1 MSERDGFV
9 SIVSRG
15 MDWTT
20 STPECKKWSKI
31 GLGVAIILVIPAI
44 WFAWYLGSPLF
55 IDDVANEDF
64 PLTANATI
72 PDNVTR
78 SEAEDMMETAAKLD
92 SPMAEDMTDNMAA
105 SSTMALITGNF
116 RDEDRLH
123 KGSGKATLYRLED
136 ESHVLRLEDLN
147 VTNGP
152 DLHVLLMVDPEGG
165 DKSQGYLDLGKL
177 KGNIGNQNY
186 PVPADADVSIYNAV
200 MIYCQPFHV
209 VFSTARLK

>member
-1 MSERDGFV
+1 MG
-9 SIVSRG
+9 IVNWATATPRRKR
-15 MDWTT
+15 W
-20 STPECKKWSKI
+20 STI
-31 GLGVAIILVIPAI
+31 GLGVALVLAVPVL
-44 WFAWYLGSPLF
+44 WLAWWLGSPLF
-55 IDDVANEDF
+55 IDKVADEDF

-78 SEAEDMMETAAKLD
+78 AEAETTMETAAKIEA
-92 SPMAEDMTDNMAA
+92 PMSEPMTTGMSSAEAV
-105 SSTMALITGNF
+105 SLISGDF
-116 RDEDRLH
+116 RDADRFH
-123 KGSGKATLYRLED
+123 RGSGRATIYRLED
-136 ESHVLRLEDLN
+136 DSHVLRLEDLN

-186 PVPADADVSIYNAV
+186 PIPDDADVSRYHAV

-209 VFSTARLK
+209 VFSTAPLR

>member
-1 MSERDGFV
+1 MG
-9 SIVSRG
+9 IVNRATATPRRKR
-15 MDWTT
+15 W
-20 STPECKKWSKI
+20 STI
-31 GLGVAIILVIPAI
+31 GLGVALVLAVPVL
-44 WFAWYLGSPLF
+44 WLAWWLGSPLF
-55 IDDVANEDF
+55 IDKVADEDF

-78 SEAEDMMETAAKLD
+78 AEAETTMETAAKIEA
-92 SPMAEDMTDNMAA
+92 PMSEPMTTGMSSAEAV
-105 SSTMALITGNF
+105 SLISGDF
-116 RDEDRLH
+116 RDADRFH
-123 KGSGKATLYRLED
+123 RGSGRATVYRLED
-136 ESHVLRLEDLN
+136 NSHVLRLEDLN

-186 PVPADADVSIYNAV
+186 PIPDDADVSRYHAV

-209 VFSTARLK
+209 VFSTAPLR

>member
-1 MSERDGFV
+1 M
-9 SIVSRG
+9 SIVNKG
-15 MDWTT
+15 WGWANA
-20 STPECKKWSKI
+20 TPQRKRMTRI
-31 GLGVAIILVIPAI
+31 GLGVVIVAAVPAI
-44 WFAWYLGSPLF
+44 WLGWYLGSPLF

-78 SEAEDMMETAAKLD
+78 EEAETTMSTAAKIESPMDESMTDKMETA
-92 SPMAEDMTDNMAA
+92 
-105 SSTMALITGNF
+105 STVSLISGSF
-116 RDEDRLH
+116 RDEDTLH
-123 KGSGKATLYRLED
+123 KGSGKATIYRLED
-136 ESHVLRLEDLN
+136 DSHVLRLEDLK

-152 DLHVLLMVDPEGG
+152 DLHVLLMVDSEGR

-186 PVPADADVSIYNAV
+186 PVPDDADISSYNAV

-209 VFSTARLK
+209 VFSTAPLK

>member
-1 MSERDGFV
+1 MG
-9 SIVSRG
+9 IVNRA
-15 MDWTT
+15 TA
-20 STPECKKWSKI
+20 TPKRKRWATI
-31 GLGVAIILVIPAI
+31 GLGVALVLAVPVL
-44 WFAWYLGSPLF
+44 WLAWWLGSPLF
-55 IDDVANEDF
+55 IDKVADEDF

-78 SEAEDMMETAAKLD
+78 AEAETTMETAAKLD
-92 SPMAEDMTDNMAA
+92 SPMEEPMTTGMSSAEAV
-105 SSTMALITGNF
+105 SLISGDF
-116 RDEDRLH
+116 RDADRFH
-123 KGSGKATLYRLED
+123 RGSGRATVYRLED
-136 ESHVLRLEDLN
+136 NSHVLRLEDLN

-186 PVPADADVSIYNAV
+186 PIPDDADVSRYHAV

-209 VFSTARLK
+209 VFSTAPLR

>member
-1 MSERDGFV
+1 MG
-9 SIVSRG
+9 IVNRATATPRRKR
-15 MDWTT
+15 W
-20 STPECKKWSKI
+20 STI
-31 GLGVAIILVIPAI
+31 GLGVALGLAVPVL
-44 WFAWYLGSPLF
+44 WLAWWLGSPLF
-55 IDDVANEDF
+55 IDKVADEDF

-78 SEAEDMMETAAKLD
+78 AEAETTMETAAKIEA
-92 SPMAEDMTDNMAA
+92 PMSEPMTTGMSSAEAV
-105 SSTMALITGNF
+105 SLISGDF
-116 RDEDRLH
+116 RDADRFH
-123 KGSGKATLYRLED
+123 RGSGRATVYRLED
-136 ESHVLRLEDLN
+136 NSHVLRLEDLN

-186 PVPADADVSIYNAV
+186 PIPDDADVSRYHAV

-209 VFSTARLK
+209 VFSTAPLR

>member
-1 MSERDGFV
+1 M
-9 SIVSRG
+9 SIVDWATATPTRKRWSR
-15 MDWTT
+15 
-20 STPECKKWSKI
+20 I
-31 GLGVAIILVIPAI
+31 GLGLALVLAIPAI
-44 WFAWYLGSPLF
+44 WLAWWLGSPLF
-55 IDDVANEDF
+55 IDEVANEEF

-78 SEAEDMMETAAKLD
+78 DEAETTMETAAKIEA
-92 SPMAEDMTDNMAA
+92 PMSEPMTTEM
-105 SSTMALITGNF
+105 STSQTVSLTSGDF
-116 RDEDRLH
+116 RDADRFH
-123 KGSGKATLYRLED
+123 KGSGTATIYRLED
-136 ESHVLRLEDLN
+136 DSHVLRLEDLN

-186 PVPADADVSIYNAV
+186 PIPGDTVVSEYHAV

-209 VFSTARLK
+209 VFSTAPLR

>member
-1 MSERDGFV
+1 MG
-9 SIVSRG
+9 IVNWATATPRRKR
-15 MDWTT
+15 W
-20 STPECKKWSKI
+20 STI
-31 GLGVAIILVIPAI
+31 GLGVALVLAVPVL
-44 WFAWYLGSPLF
+44 WLAWWLGSPLF
-55 IDDVANEDF
+55 IDKVADEDF

-78 SEAEDMMETAAKLD
+78 AEAETTMETAAKIEA
-92 SPMAEDMTDNMAA
+92 PMSEPMTTGMSSAEAV
-105 SSTMALITGNF
+105 SLISGDF
-116 RDEDRLH
+116 RDADRFH
-123 KGSGKATLYRLED
+123 RGSGRATVYRLED
-136 ESHVLRLEDLN
+136 NSHVLRLEDLN

-186 PVPADADVSIYNAV
+186 PIPDDADVSRYHAV

-209 VFSTARLK
+209 VFSTAPLR

>member
-1 MSERDGFV
+1 MGILSWATATPKRK
-9 SIVSRG
+9 RR
-15 MDWTT
+15 
-20 STPECKKWSKI
+20 STI
-31 GLGVAIILVIPAI
+31 GLGVALVLAVPVL
-44 WFAWYLGSPLF
+44 WLAWWLGSPLF
-55 IDDVANEDF
+55 IDKVADEDF

-78 SEAEDMMETAAKLD
+78 AEAETTMETAAKIEA
-92 SPMAEDMTDNMAA
+92 PMSEPITTGMSSAEAV
-105 SSTMALITGNF
+105 SLISGDF
-116 RDEDRLH
+116 RDADRFH
-123 KGSGKATLYRLED
+123 RGSGRATVYRLED
-136 ESHVLRLEDLN
+136 NSHVLRLEDLN

-186 PVPADADVSIYNAV
+186 PIPDDADVSDYHAV

-209 VFSTARLK
+209 VFSTAPLR

>member
-1 MSERDGFV
+1 MGVVNRATATP
-9 SIVSRG
+9 RRKR
-15 MDWTT
+15 W
-20 STPECKKWSKI
+20 STI
-31 GLGVAIILVIPAI
+31 GLGVALVLAVPVL
-44 WFAWYLGSPLF
+44 WLAWWLGSPLF
-55 IDDVANEDF
+55 IDKVADEDF

-78 SEAEDMMETAAKLD
+78 AEAETTMETAAKIEA
-92 SPMAEDMTDNMAA
+92 PMSEPMTTGMSSAEAV
-105 SSTMALITGNF
+105 SLISGDF
-116 RDEDRLH
+116 RDADRFH
-123 KGSGKATLYRLED
+123 RGSGRATVYRLED
-136 ESHVLRLEDLN
+136 NSHVLRLEDLN

-186 PVPADADVSIYNAV
+186 PIPDDADVSRYHAV

-209 VFSTARLK
+209 VFSTAPLR